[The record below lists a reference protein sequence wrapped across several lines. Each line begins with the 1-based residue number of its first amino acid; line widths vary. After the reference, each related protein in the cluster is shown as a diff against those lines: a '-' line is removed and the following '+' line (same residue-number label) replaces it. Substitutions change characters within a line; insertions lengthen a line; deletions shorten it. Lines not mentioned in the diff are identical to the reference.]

1 MKKKIFIALKWC
13 YGVLVMIII
22 FRILSGYTVVAHA
35 ADEDIDYQEI
45 LEKTISTAELI
56 RGGYVDINTGI
67 TGATVLYALEH
78 PTLTAGETDVQPVF
92 TIPTY
97 DMIQGKVQLQ
107 WTVGDYD
114 GYGTLIS
121 SKTQNILLEA
131 TVIST
136 DTPTSI
142 ASTYKDPITGIT
154 YVPNA
159 INLSITREN
168 GNITRYVILYN
179 DFDFSR
185 RRSPSANTYAISAGA
200 ASLYSYSDD
209 TGIGGAVASNFY
221 TQNII
226 FNNNPV
232 NSITFDVNSVTDR
245 PDLTNRTSL
254 PAGIYSYSGNAV
266 SSNSPLD
273 YPVDID
279 ICRGVFN
286 FQYLGVDGSGLTG
299 NKYAVGFYCN
309 RYFYTS
315 FVNTNDPVTGA
326 VFNSYRTD
334 NYNKN
339 FYYDQT
345 FVGGTQITNNNYN
358 DYYNGV
364 LAPMFSPDID
374 WSVPDISDLLA
385 SLVPDIELALKP
397 QIDADMSL
405 LKANID
411 NYFKFMPDIGFEW
424 NPDLELNNNNYLEL
438 SPPDLPDDPGGGGGG
453 GSIVTWVP
461 PQYDPVNT
469 SVYIPAVV
477 PSYSTYVAATA
488 PAHVITGG
496 KNVFSMGYGV
506 LDTLGLWSLV
516 IPLAVF
522 AILWRFTGGD

>member
-1 MKKKIFIALKWC
+1 MKKKLFKALKWC

-35 ADEDIDYQEI
+35 ADEDIDYQDI
-45 LEKTISTAELI
+45 LEKTVATAELI
-56 RGGYVDINTGI
+56 RGGYVSINTGI

-92 TIPTY
+92 TIPKY
-97 DMIQGKVQLQ
+97 DMVQGKVQLQ
-107 WTVGDYD
+107 WTIGEYD
-114 GYGTLIS
+114 GFGTLLS

-131 TVIST
+131 TVISS

-142 ASTYKDPITGIT
+142 ASVYKDPYSGIT

-168 GNITRYVILYN
+168 GTITRYVIVYDN
-179 DFDFSR
+179 FDYTR
-185 RRSPSANTYAISAGA
+185 RITASGSSYSISSGNARC
-200 ASLYSYSDD
+200 YSYSDD
-209 TGIGGAVASNFY
+209 TGIGSAISSNFY
-221 TQNII
+221 TAQIDFI
-226 FNNNPV
+226 LNPV
-232 NSITFDVNSVTDR
+232 NSITCDINSFTDQ
-245 PDLTNRTSL
+245 PNNTNTTGL
-254 PAGIYSYSGNAV
+254 PVGIYSNSGGAV
-266 SSNSPLD
+266 SANSPLD

-279 ICRGVFN
+279 LCRGAVN
-286 FQYLGVDGSGLTG
+286 MKYLTISNGS
-299 NKYAVGFYCN
+299 VGTSGPGRTFYTN
-309 RYFYTS
+309 RHFYTS
-315 FVNTNDPVTGA
+315 FVNTNDPIKGGIFTQ
-326 VFNSYRTD
+326 YRIE

-339 FYYDQT
+339 YYYDQT

-358 DYYNGV
+358 DFYNGV
-364 LAPMFSPDID
+364 LAPMFDPDID
-374 WSVPDISDLLA
+374 WSVPDISDILD

-438 SPPDLPDDPGGGGGG
+438 APPDVPDDPGGGGGG

-488 PAHVITGG
+488 PAQVLTGG
-496 KNVFSMGYGV
+496 KNVFSMGYGI
-506 LDTLGLWSLV
+506 LDTLGIWSLI
-516 IPLAVF
+516 IPLAIVGIF
-522 AILWRFTGGD
+522 WRFTGGD